1 MRHARRQRESPRW
14 PAHRR
19 ALRPGWS
26 AQPSFFPPLA
36 YPPPVQSVLD
46 ARAFEHPGDETVA
59 VRAGPHAIALAVRIS
74 FGLGEHRG
82 EARRV
87 LPGPLGGDARGSAA
101 DAAVRRLEIAVHVAV
116 ARAARVLPL
125 PYFPAVAGAGV
136 VGHHEPVVHGDRA
149 DEGKRRIAKLDFQ
162 MRMALSGFLWL
173 ILMSG
178 AAAQDWPTK
187 PVRIIVPFTPGGVA
201 DNSARV
207 VAEPLAARLGQ
218 QVVVENRPG
227 ASGNIG
233 TLAVAQAEP
242 DGYTL
247 LLGFD
252 GTMVINPHV
261 FAAIPFD
268 TLRDF
273 APVTKLGDA
282 TLILVAHPGAGVRN
296 LGELIEQAKA
306 KPFSYGTS
314 GTGGTPHL
322 AGELLKQRT
331 GAQLEHV
338 PYKGGGQAITDV
350 VGGQIPLVFT
360 AIATAQQ
367 YVKGGRLVGLGVPGA
382 RRSPALPEVPTFQE
396 SGLAGFDVSS
406 WVGIFAPAKTPQPVV
421 DKLQRE
427 LLAALRT
434 PFVKERYATLG
445 IEPVGNTPREFFEQ
459 VRDDL
464 ARWAEVVKAANL
476 KVE

>member
-1 MRHARRQRESPRW
+1 MRIV
-14 PAHRR
+14 
-19 ALRPGWS
+19 
-26 AQPSFFPPLA
+26 LA
-36 YPPPVQSVLD
+36 SL
-46 ARAFEHPGDETVA
+46 
-59 VRAGPHAIALAVRIS
+59 
-74 FGLGEHRG
+74 
-82 EARRV
+82 
-87 LPGPLGGDARGSAA
+87 
-101 DAAVRRLEIAVHVAV
+101 
-116 ARAARVLPL
+116 
-125 PYFPAVAGAGV
+125 
-136 VGHHEPVVHGDRA
+136 
-149 DEGKRRIAKLDFQ
+149 
-162 MRMALSGFLWL
+162 LWL
-173 ILMSG
+173 IVSS

-207 VAEPLAARLGQ
+207 VAEPLSMRLGQ

-233 TLAVAQAEP
+233 TQAVAQAEP

-261 FAAIPFD
+261 FSKIPFD
-268 TLRDF
+268 TLLDF
-273 APVTKLGDA
+273 SPVTKLGDA
-282 TLILVAHPGAGVRN
+282 TLILVAHPNAGVRS
-296 LGELIEQAKA
+296 LPELIERAKA

-322 AGELLKQRT
+322 AGELLRQRT

-367 YVKGGRLVGLGVPGA
+367 YVRTNRLVALGVPGA
-382 RRSPALPEVPTFQE
+382 KRSSALPDVATFQE
-396 SGLAGFDVSS
+396 AGLAGFDVSS
-406 WVGIFAPAKTPQPVV
+406 WVGIFAPAKTPPAVV

-427 LLAALRT
+427 IAAALKT
-434 PFVKERYATLG
+434 PFVRERYATLG
-445 IEPVGNTPREFFEQ
+445 IEPVGNSPREFFEQ
-459 VRDDL
+459 VREDL
-464 ARWAEVVKAANL
+464 ARWEKVVKAANV